1 MGCNYIYIDDT
12 TSLQAE
18 GTIKGLQK
26 KGILS
31 IKHELPIGEWDQ
43 QIEFIL
49 EGLGNADGLILD
61 QRLDQ
66 GASASGNPSKYRGT
80 SLAQEIRVL
89 TKEGKLKDIPII
101 LLSAEA
107 NITGSFDNTGIDLF
121 DKVISKERIPHVF
134 PIVRNQLV
142 ALVEGYEILNTLDRG
157 QKSKSCADIL
167 AIGGDELSQIDP
179 RFISKLE
186 SMLMSP
192 SHLISNFIIKEVL
205 EKSGFLI
212 DEKLLAARLGIDLHK
227 SPDWPAVVDGL
238 KSALYKGVFCTGW
251 NRWWMSSIE
260 DNLKSMGLGDD
271 LRTMAGP
278 DRVEFLRNVLGIN
291 NLVASTPLKYAKSVM
306 FWNIDRG
313 TEAPIDVTDG
323 LLIQNQDDLY
333 PWQDRQYVSFLA
345 ALQRINSDQWRDVS
359 ALEKPKLE
367 KLQIIF
373 KRERTRR

>member
-12 TSLQAE
+12 TTLQAE
-18 GTIKGLQK
+18 GTIKGLEKQDV
-26 KGILS
+26 LS

-49 EGLGNADGLILD
+49 EKLTNTNGLILD

-89 TKEGKLKDIPII
+89 TKEGKVKDIPII

-121 DKVISKERIPHVF
+121 DIVISKEKVPHVF
-134 PIVRNQLV
+134 AMVRRQLV
-142 ALVEGYEILNTLDRG
+142 ALVEGYEILNGLDKA
-157 QKSKSCADIL
+157 QKSQCCADIL
-167 AIGGDELSQIDP
+167 GIEAEKLNQLDP

-186 SMLMSP
+186 SILP
-192 SHLISNFIIKEVL
+192 RPPHLISNFIIKEVL

-212 DEKLLAARLGIDLHK
+212 DEKLLAARLGIDME
-227 SPDWPAVVDGL
+227 
-238 KSALYKGVFCTGW
+238 KSASWPSVLEAINSSLYKGVFCAGW
-251 NRWWMSSIE
+251 TRWWMHIVE
-260 DNLKSMGLGDD
+260 DVLKALGLVDD
-271 LRTMAGP
+271 LRTMPGP
-278 DRVEFLRNVLGIN
+278 NRVEFFQNVLGITE
-291 NLVASTPLKYAKSVM
+291 LVPSTPLEYAKSLM
-306 FWNIDRG
+306 FWNIDQG
-313 TEAPIDVTDG
+313 TGYPIDVTDG

-333 PWQDRQYVSFLA
+333 PWQDRQYVSYLA
-345 ALQRINSDQWRDVS
+345 ALQRINSDEWREVS

-367 KLQIIF
+367 KLQNIY
-373 KRERTRR
+373 KRERVRR